1 MHCVFFLELLLDQHC
16 QARCHSSRQ
25 QAGPRSS
32 FSIHA
37 VRTTKSVV
45 RWHEARRAMATRDS
59 SRFASRY
66 AGRTPGTARAASLSA
81 TVFLAF
87 RCRERVALFSHV
99 HIVLSSLYLNCCAA
113 RTRDWIRS
121 VLQRPSMRAHGSL
134 ASAAGQRPVHQV
146 PHNSQ
151 RRPLKPCTAYT
162 SAESETGVVEE
173 RTRLASLKPPPCD

>member
-1 MHCVFFLELLLDQHC
+1 MFFLELLLDQHC

-66 AGRTPGTARAASLSA
+66 AGRTPGTARAASMSA

-87 RCRERVALFSHV
+87 RCRPTFLMSILCCYH
-99 HIVLSSLYLNCCAA
+99 YLNCCAA
-113 RTRDWIRS
+113 HTRDWIRS
-121 VLQRPSMRAHGSL
+121 LLQRPSLYESPWLPCIPPQVKGPFIRCRTIRNDDPTGHAPRIPLRSL
-134 ASAAGQRPVHQV
+134 
-146 PHNSQ
+146 
-151 RRPLKPCTAYT
+151 RRVWWKRKRGWPA
-162 SAESETGVVEE
+162 
-173 RTRLASLKPPPCD
+173 